1 MHKKSMLEKKR
12 FYLLDLHLVVLLGVV
27 LLEAIPN
34 TEVITL
40 EKQTDVRSSLE
51 VQRLLK

>member
-12 FYLLDLHLVVLLGVV
+12 FYLLDLHLLVFYGVEHLLFGGLVK
-27 LLEAIPN
+27 L
-34 TEVITL
+34 ITL
-40 EKQTDVRSSLE
+40 EKQTDVRSSYE